1 MESKSSLHEPNGL
14 GWTRVTR
21 KRTKSVNWAT
31 KRKSLK
37 SFLIGLQAE
46 SRLHQTGIK
55 SNRKSESFGECILSQ
70 VIYRPSKAGRLQRV
84 KSCI

>member
-1 MESKSSLHEPNGL
+1 MNLM
-14 GWTRVTR
+14 GWAGHVLREKEQRVSIGQLR
-21 KRTKSVNWAT
+21 ENLLNLFV
-31 KRKSLK
+31 
-37 SFLIGLQAE
+37 IGLQAE